1 MKTSFQAKLTIY
13 ILLVFFAQY
22 SKAQGVSKNSN
33 LGFVSEMVLIKNTSE
48 NYLANYLASRQY
60 PKDVRDISIAKGLY
74 VQLKT
79 SVDRLLLQL
88 SADMIEKNYAAKYRR
103 INMFFKSNTLQKS
116 DESRFPASLKA
127 FRIQFQKI
135 ERDYKALLEVIHP
148 EIVTIHFSEN
158 KAEGIAP
165 TDIVSVILDG
175 MDKIAG
181 IVTKA
186 AELRASK
193 IEALNKILDALR
205 LASLKDLADEK
216 EEADKKPEAKP
227 GAEGKK

>member
-1 MKTSFQAKLTIY
+1 MSIKHIHTVY
-13 ILLVFFAQY
+13 VLLIFLGQY
-22 SKAQGVSKNSN
+22 SNAQGVSENSN

-60 PKDVRDISIAKGLY
+60 PKDARDISIAKGLY

-88 SADMIEKNYAAKYRR
+88 SADMIEKNYVAKYRR
-103 INMFFKSNTLQKS
+103 INKFFKSNTLQKS

-135 ERDYKALLEVIHP
+135 ESDYKALLEVIHP

-175 MDKIAG
+175 VDKIAG
-181 IVTKA
+181 IITKA

-205 LASLKDLADEK
+205 LAPLKDLVDEK
-216 EEADKKPEAKP
+216 KEAGKKPDDKP
-227 GAEGKK
+227 AEKEK